1 MDTGLAAYL
10 CGWYM
15 RETLMNGASSGKFYE
30 TFVIT
35 EIIKSYYNQGIKPN
49 IYYHRDT
56 NKVEVDLLILENNT
70 IYPIEIKKT
79 ASPNLKDIK
88 SFKNLNGAIKNIRVG
103 TGGLICNAKDFMRFD
118 KNNYIIPIEYI

>member
-30 TFVIT
+30 T
-35 EIIKSYYNQGIKPN
+35 GIKPN
-49 IYYHRDT
+49 IYYYRDT